1 MKYFE
6 YKVKDSSGKVKSD
19 VITADSREEALQ
31 NLKGRGLVI
40 VELAEMQDFLSI
52 RATLHKYS
60 TAIKKVDVAEFFEQ
74 MSFML
79 DTDIKIYNALVVLR
93 DFGASKKLSHLAGN
107 IANEVRQGSSLYE
120 AIGKYDNI
128 FEDYMIQQVRSGE
141 ESGDMAGALTSL
153 AAQIRREIEFS
164 KKVSGALMY
173 PAFILVMLVAVVAA
187 LMILVIPSLAGTLTA
202 MGGELPGVTVFVINL
217 SDFFVNY
224 WWALLAGILVLVVT
238 WIVLNKVPI
247 TKYNIDR
254 IFLKIPIFGALI
266 QKIDLARFCRC
277 MSSMLSC
284 GVSLVKALNI
294 AKTTI
299 TNKYMLAAMEQ
310 CEEDIRLNGWSFP
323 YALRQRN
330 TFPELMVQLIEIG
343 VTSSKIPEVMTKL
356 ANQYEEESSDLLKKL
371 TGMIEPAMMIILG
384 GVVGTVV
391 IAMFLPMMSVLD
403 TL

>member
-164 KKVSGALMY
+164 KKVSGALVY

-330 TFPELMVQLIEIG
+330 TFPEIMVQLIEIG

>member
-93 DFGASKKLSHLAGN
+93 DFGASKKLSYLAGN

-164 KKVSGALMY
+164 KKVSGALVY

-330 TFPELMVQLIEIG
+330 TFPEIMVQLIEIG

>member
-6 YKVKDSSGKVKSD
+6 YKVKDSSGKVKKD

-31 NLKGRGLVI
+31 NLKGRGLVV

-52 RATLHKYS
+52 RATLHNHS

-93 DFGASKKLSHLAGN
+93 DFGASRKLSHLAGN

-141 ESGDMAGALTSL
+141 ESGDMAGALTNL

-173 PAFILVMLVAVVAA
+173 PAFILVMLVVVVGA

-202 MGGELPGVTVFVINL
+202 MGGELPGVTVFVINV

-224 WWALLAGILVLVVT
+224 WWALLAAILLLVVT
-238 WIVLNKVPI
+238 WIVLNKIPI
-247 TKYNIDR
+247 TKYNIDM
-254 IFLKIPIFGALI
+254 IFLKIPVFGSLI

-299 TNKYMLAAMEQ
+299 SNKYMLDAMER

-330 TFPELMVQLIEIG
+330 TFPEIMVQLIEIG

>member
-93 DFGASKKLSHLAGN
+93 DFGASKKLSYLAGN

-164 KKVSGALMY
+164 KKVSGALVY

-238 WIVLNKVPI
+238 WIILNKVPI

-330 TFPELMVQLIEIG
+330 TFPEIMVQLIEIG